1 MKSSLCPYRVHL
13 LKPEA
18 DDLGNLGASGPFIP
32 TQEFRGVSYSESEST
47 CYRRNNF
54 EIMLLGFER
63 G

>member
-1 MKSSLCPYRVHL
+1 MKSFLCPYRVHL
-13 LKPEA
+13 LKLEA

-32 TQEFRGVSYSESEST
+32 TREFRGVSYSESEST

-54 EIMLLGFER
+54 EMLLGFER